1 MVSTPLPCP
10 QRTAPSASSA
20 VAKNGRLVPC
30 HRLPLAR
37 GGAPASGPPT
47 DGRARMMSVACPAI
61 HGLPGDSSRAPM
73 TEVRQSLARA
83 ISALADE
90 VEGPEE
96 SMRPAQRL
104 GQLGLDL
111 AALGREIAELT
122 ETHQARLAV
131 TSHRLA
137 IRNTRSG
144 VVEQLGELA
153 RVLPGRN
160 GGRFL
165 ETVQAQASWPLRKA
179 CTLRQRHSE
188 GHRRLASPTPRLSPP
203 IDAPRTKTPS
213 CVRHSRSA
221 SASRRGEPN
230 MVVCTTSTLTRRS
243 SRTVPQA
250 GFTAYGRWFGF
261 LTLSEPSAL
270 ATTRSPAH
278 RRATAVGTFARWDSS
293 SICTTPSAS
302 CFPGR
307 HRRSGLGWSIGSRE
321 RGNRDDPWPH
331 GGLQRMLKGPSSE
344 PEATTASR
352 RSTKSLRDSRLRR
365 WASAYPRGR

>member
-1 MVSTPLPCP
+1 
-10 QRTAPSASSA
+10 
-20 VAKNGRLVPC
+20 
-30 HRLPLAR
+30 
-37 GGAPASGPPT
+37 
-47 DGRARMMSVACPAI
+47 
-61 HGLPGDSSRAPM
+61 M

-165 ETVQAQASWPLRKA
+165 
-179 CTLRQRHSE
+179 
-188 GHRRLASPTPRLSPP
+188 
-203 IDAPRTKTPS
+203 
-213 CVRHSRSA
+213 
-221 SASRRGEPN
+221 
-230 MVVCTTSTLTRRS
+230 
-243 SRTVPQA
+243 
-250 GFTAYGRWFGF
+250 
-261 LTLSEPSAL
+261 
-270 ATTRSPAH
+270 
-278 RRATAVGTFARWDSS
+278 
-293 SICTTPSAS
+293 
-302 CFPGR
+302 
-307 HRRSGLGWSIGSRE
+307 
-321 RGNRDDPWPH
+321 
-331 GGLQRMLKGPSSE
+331 
-344 PEATTASR
+344 
-352 RSTKSLRDSRLRR
+352 
-365 WASAYPRGR
+365 RGRTDRRRRVGP